1 MDDQWFVL
9 VGVGVG
15 DGYLPE
21 TTHYR
26 FQVLKKTFPYY
37 KKEVCEKRKR
47 KEERKKKG

>member
-26 FQVLKKTFPYY
+26 FQVLKKTFPTT
-37 KKEVCEKRKR
+37 KKSEKRKR
-47 KEERKKKG
+47 KEERKKG